1 MTFSGKLTVGILLL
15 LCLTLS
21 LGGAWTIDQNLQA
34 ALLSSQTQNTAFHQR
49 ERNSLE
55 QALRA
60 DGVHTTVT
68 AAKAVQAYARE
79 LQSSVGAQ
87 SFSFAVM
94 DEEGTTLYSIL
105 PRAVRYEVL
114 RSAIAAGPRSVTFCD
129 PDVYK
134 RQERVSRNI
143 KEGTN
148 STLTSMMA
156 MVVSTLMDSTSWAMP

>member
-60 DGVHTTVT
+60 DGAHSTAT
-68 AAKAVQAYARE
+68 AAKAVQGMGGTIRARSGPHGGLAIE
-79 LQSSVGAQ
+79 ITLSK
-87 SFSFAVM
+87 
-94 DEEGTTLYSIL
+94 EE
-105 PRAVRYEVL
+105 ACNAEN
-114 RSAIAAGPRSVTFCD
+114 
-129 PDVYK
+129 PD
-134 RQERVSRNI
+134 R
-143 KEGTN
+143 
-148 STLTSMMA
+148 
-156 MVVSTLMDSTSWAMP
+156 

>member
-49 ERNSLE
+49 ERSALE
-55 QALRA
+55 QTMRS

-79 LQSSVGAQ
+79 
-87 SFSFAVM
+87 
-94 DEEGTTLYSIL
+94 
-105 PRAVRYEVL
+105 
-114 RSAIAAGPRSVTFCD
+114 
-129 PDVYK
+129 
-134 RQERVSRNI
+134 
-143 KEGTN
+143 
-148 STLTSMMA
+148 
-156 MVVSTLMDSTSWAMP
+156 